1 MQYLG
6 SRVPLNIPHFRDFA
20 ATVKSYTHPNNV
32 LGIFFC
38 HNNNSDLCHFLGQ
51 AKWHVTGL
59 GSQTNMW
66 GAKTGATTGATSDM
80 NKKVWKWSRGLTR
93 SRTSSRWYVLEMIK

>member
-6 SRVPLNIPHFRDFA
+6 SRVPLNVPHFRDFA
-20 ATVKSYTHPNNV
+20 ATVKFYTHPNDV
-32 LGIFFC
+32 LGIFSH

-59 GSQTNMW
+59 GSQTSCYLLVMHLLN
-66 GAKTGATTGATSDM
+66 
-80 NKKVWKWSRGLTR
+80 SRHTVFRVVAL
-93 SRTSSRWYVLEMIK
+93 VN

>member
-1 MQYLG
+1 MIWRLFKTFEFWILNWLVFLKMHYLG

-20 ATVKSYTHPNNV
+20 ATVKFYTHPNDI
-32 LGIFFC
+32 LGIFSC

-59 GSQTNMW
+59 GSQTSNISDIKPI
-66 GAKTGATTGATSDM
+66 GLATRQEFP
-80 NKKVWKWSRGLTR
+80 V
-93 SRTSSRWYVLEMIK
+93 IQF